1 MRRGALVVLAVAVI
15 AQAVP
20 IVRMTDG
27 GLQER
32 ADKAS
37 FWSGAVQF
45 LTEHADPNHRVEVVS
60 TWGHW
65 ESYHLAQRDI
75 PLTRGW
81 FRQDDFPINLPLYD
95 GALDPANYQRWIS
108 SLAVQYVVLPRDE
121 LDYSSRKEAEML
133 ALGRGSLPFLRFV
146 HRDPHVDI
154 YQVIDPT
161 PLLTLA
167 QATGPTAT
175 VYDQPTVIRFDAT
188 SLALWLP
195 SPGVYDLRVRYT
207 PFWRAS
213 DPVGV
218 CIAPGS
224 NGMTRLTAS
233 RGGPLTLQ
241 FDLTLG
247 RSTSQALGTAA
258 PVCAATPPNAVSA
271 RH

>member
-1 MRRGALVVLAVAVI
+1 M
-15 AQAVP
+15 
-20 IVRMTDG
+20 
-27 GLQER
+27 
-32 ADKAS
+32 
-37 FWSGAVQF
+37 
-45 LTEHADPNHRVEVVS
+45 
-60 TWGHW
+60 GHW
-65 ESYHLAQRDI
+65 ESYHLAQADI

-175 VYDQPTVIRFDAT
+175 DYDAPSVIRFDAT
-188 SLALWLP
+188 SLSLWLP
-195 SPGVYDLRVRYT
+195 SAGAYDLRVRYT

-218 CIAPGS
+218 CIAPGQ

-233 RGGPLTLQ
+233 RGGPVTLQ

-247 RSTSQALGTAA
+247 RSTSQALGSATPA
-258 PVCAATPPNAVSA
+258 CAATPPNAVSA